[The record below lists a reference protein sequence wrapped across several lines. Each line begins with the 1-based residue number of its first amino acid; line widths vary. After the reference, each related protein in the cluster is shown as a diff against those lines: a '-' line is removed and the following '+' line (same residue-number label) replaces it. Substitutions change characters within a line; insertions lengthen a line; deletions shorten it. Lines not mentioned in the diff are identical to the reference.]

1 MGDVSNM
8 IYREKE
14 SCIVVVEMKK
24 KEREN
29 KKQNVQGFVWG
40 F

>member
-14 SCIVVVEMKK
+14 SCIVVVEMKE
-24 KEREN
+24 KER
-29 KKQNVQGFVWG
+29 VQKI
-40 F
+40 

>member
-14 SCIVVVEMKK
+14 SCIVVVEMKE
-24 KEREN
+24 KEREK
-29 KKQNVQGFVWG
+29 KKQNVLGFVWG